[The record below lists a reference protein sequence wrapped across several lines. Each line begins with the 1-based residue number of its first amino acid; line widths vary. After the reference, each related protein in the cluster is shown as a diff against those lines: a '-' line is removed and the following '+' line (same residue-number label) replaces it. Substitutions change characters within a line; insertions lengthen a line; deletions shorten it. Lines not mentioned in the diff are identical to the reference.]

1 MATIQKTFMLMTPQE
16 RYRHY
21 FPKPDPSKHSAEFMQ
36 EFAIK
41 ERINTLKKK
50 AHDNQ
55 VGLLMDKHPKIYNK
69 DSVFCIDENF
79 MKKRTFEMN
88 LWDEMWD
95 LALKNRRKKILPC
108 NLLLIAETLY
118 KRSETLLNKPY
129 FPFYPD
135 PDDDNSSDD
144 EEEKVFKREREAKNI
159 IANNKKLRSWTSL
172 IEKEEKERVVDEAW
186 NKYITEAI
194 EENDVRNGCVRKSKR
209 TK

>member
-1 MATIQKTFMLMTPQE
+1 
-16 RYRHY
+16 
-21 FPKPDPSKHSAEFMQ
+21 MQ
-36 EFAIK
+36 EFAIT
-41 ERINTLKKK
+41 ERIKTLQKK

-55 VGLLMDKHPKIYNK
+55 IQLLMDKHPRIYNK
-69 DSVFCIDENF
+69 DSVFCVDENF

-118 KRSETLLNKPY
+118 KRSEILLNKAY

-144 EEEKVFKREREAKNI
+144 EEEKAFKKELG
-159 IANNKKLRSWTSL
+159 KKQEVITNSTEIRSTIYTGLRNLLQKDHQLRSWTSL

-186 NKYITEAI
+186 NKYIAEAI
-194 EENDVRNGCVRKSKR
+194 AENDVNAIIFVFI
-209 TK
+209 

>member
-1 MATIQKTFMLMTPQE
+1 
-16 RYRHY
+16 
-21 FPKPDPSKHSAEFMQ
+21 
-36 EFAIK
+36 
-41 ERINTLKKK
+41 
-50 AHDNQ
+50 
-55 VGLLMDKHPKIYNK
+55 
-69 DSVFCIDENF
+69 
-79 MKKRTFEMN
+79 MN